1 MEKPVRM
8 DDSIDFSFPPIRQ
21 LHDDRTRRI
30 RKVTRQRTDPA
41 GPAATFSAT
50 DYCLAHHVMEGAE
63 AAARAGDKA
72 YFGWY
77 RERPDAGAAAHAI
90 PTDAGPRVIVSPGK
104 ELISRPGVSE
114 TPYYVLGPETTPA
127 PQPLLTLAACAFAA
141 GNRAGFADLLSAHAV
156 VVCLLHEKEPGK
168 PLHSWT
174 ISRLPGTIFCDY
186 TAHAAV
192 LGRDLVHEA
201 AHNWL
206 NDALTATRSLPGSGE
221 PEFFSPWKN
230 AMRPAYGFLHAC
242 WAFPLM
248 MLYTSRVIDGAA
260 AGEAKPFL
268 SAYLDGQRLLLAAAT
283 RDHETALGLVAD
295 RGLRH
300 RLRAARELAATL

>member
-1 MEKPVRM
+1 M
-8 DDSIDFSFPPIRQ
+8 DAPIDFSFPPIRQ

-41 GPAATFSAT
+41 GPAGTFSAT

-63 AAARAGDKA
+63 TAARAGDKA
-72 YFGWY
+72 SFGWY
-77 RERPDAGAAAHAI
+77 RERPDAGAATHAI
-90 PTDAGPRVIVSPGK
+90 PTDAGPRVIVSPVR
-104 ELISRPGVSE
+104 ELISQPGISE
-114 TPYYVLGPETTPA
+114 TPYYVLGPETTSA
-127 PQPLLTLAACAFAA
+127 PQLLLTLAAGAFAA
-141 GNRAGFADLLSAHAV
+141 GNRAGFGDLLSAHAV

-206 NDALTATRSLPGSGE
+206 NDALTATKSLPGSEE
-221 PEFFSPWKN
+221 PEFLSPWKN

-248 MLYTSRVIDGAA
+248 MLYTARVINDSA
-260 AGEAKPFL
+260 AGEATPFL
-268 SAYLDGQRLLLAAAT
+268 SAYLDRQRPLLAAAT
-283 RDHETALGLVAD
+283 KDHETALGLVTD
-295 RGLRH
+295 PGLRQ
-300 RLRAARELAATL
+300 RLHTARDLAAAL